1 MLARLA
7 WARALD
13 GLGEQL
19 QLLVLGWCA
28 RRHERARRGGRAAR
42 AVCCVEFAVVSV
54 LGATNGQGAKACGA
68 CCVLC

>member
-13 GLGEQL
+13 RLGEQL

-28 RRHERARRGGRAAR
+28 RRHERARRWRRAVR
-42 AVCCVEFAVVSV
+42 AVCCVEFARVSL
-54 LGATNGQGAKACGA
+54 LGATNGQTRGACGA